1 MKLEEQNPVNQI
13 VEILRET
20 STHLFKFHGE
30 VAMHLF
36 LNDEFK
42 LPSRVDI
49 CVERKKLLEII
60 KVIPKAFVIKYYD
73 KLNDETQSEAMSL
86 SQIAHVEVLKENT
99 IVLNVFVY
107 DVTNDEWVF
116 RLDNNIRLPKNNIY
130 FHSLSW
136 NVDYIKP
143 EIVLMYDLMDDQNYH
158 QFSNYKAVI
167 DALSYYQ
174 FYILKLV
181 VGERRIQEA
190 IIHNKKIS

>member
-60 KVIPKAFVIKYYD
+60 KVIPKDFVIKYYD

-158 QFSNYKAVI
+158 QFSNYKVVI

>member
-42 LPSRVDI
+42 LSSKVDI

-60 KVIPKAFVIKYYD
+60 KVIPKDFVIKYYD

-158 QFSNYKAVI
+158 QFSNYKVVI
-167 DALSYYQ
+167 DVLSYYQ

>member
-1 MKLEEQNPVNQI
+1 ML
-13 VEILRET
+13 
-20 STHLFKFHGE
+20 
-30 VAMHLF
+30 
-36 LNDEFK
+36 
-42 LPSRVDI
+42 
-49 CVERKKLLEII
+49 
-60 KVIPKAFVIKYYD
+60 
-73 KLNDETQSEAMSL
+73 
-86 SQIAHVEVLKENT
+86 AH
-99 IVLNVFVY
+99 
-107 DVTNDEWVF
+107 
-116 RLDNNIRLPKNNIY
+116 IRLPKNNIY

-158 QFSNYKAVI
+158 QFSNYKVVI